1 MSSSELQQVM
11 DAYDSNGDGQI
22 DYSEM
27 QDMMNSFFGTGIS
40 ARRRE

>member
-1 MSSSELQQVM
+1 MSGAELQQVM
-11 DAYDSNGDGQI
+11 DTYDSNGDGQI

-27 QDMMNSFFGTGIS
+27 QDMMNGYFGTGIS

>member
-1 MSSSELQQVM
+1 MSDAELRQVM
-11 DAYDSNGDGQI
+11 ETYDTNGDGQI

-27 QDMMNSFFGTGIS
+27 QDMMGGFFGTGTS